1 MQDIQPR
8 PRIRLS
14 DRDILNLCREHHYAY
29 TQYQLS
35 QCCGRNR
42 SWISS
47 LAASGRRMSVDG
59 LETLML
65 NITRYANQHPDWQT
79 EFKLLE
85 LRHLIANECMTRRH
99 EDALAWIARRNQGMC
114 DAHS

>member
-1 MQDIQPR
+1 MQIPQLRQR
-8 PRIRLS
+8 PRLS
-14 DRDILNLCREHHYAY
+14 DRDLLNLCREYRYAH

-59 LETLML
+59 LTRLAL
-65 NITRYANQHPDWQT
+65 NITRYANQHPDLEAQT
-79 EFKLLE
+79 QLME
-85 LRHLIANECMTRRH
+85 LRHLVLHECMHRRH
-99 EDALAWIARRNQGMC
+99 ENAQAWIARRNQGMF